1 VAVDSKQLD
10 VEIEGGEIVS
20 PRIIAASF
28 FESLFTF
35 LRQTEVHDRTNS
47 IFERCLDSLL
57 QAIQAL
63 RRIPG
68 FESIEITFRGE
79 QIYINDV
86 RMKAKVRQFHKH
98 RFLLRFMR
106 NKRLGALR
114 FPENLERESLL
125 GFLWVVAAAPIKLE
139 DPIGWV
145 NTELAKLGIQGYGVE
160 SLQGFHLN
168 DDKDRA
174 NLADMEVI
182 TLVIHE
188 KLRLFAEICFDNLES
203 SKSFDLPPRETLIK
217 DLSMMAEEDLLQ
229 VFRSN
234 LMKRRERP
242 LGYLA
247 ADVCVAGIAWGRS
260 LGLPGGV
267 IVELAESCLSHALLY
282 VARKDCNI
290 GRISNDEALRLFDI
304 VGALKEV
311 WPLSELQKLSL
322 LEFGQPYGQ
331 SGIYDSNGTKCYA
344 HFFSRMIRILAHFR
358 IYTHY
363 SKGTDYFLPDE
374 AMAKMLSLKGEYDST
389 LLKLFVNWMG
399 IYPVGTLVKLRSG
412 EVCQVFV
419 AGGDPLKFQRPIVSV
434 LKDSYG
440 RLMARPV
447 LMDLAEMND
456 RLGVYKK
463 TILKSLS
470 LEEAAVPDEL
480 LKSPPVSL

>member
-1 VAVDSKQLD
+1 MVVDSRQLD
-10 VEIEGGEIVS
+10 SELEGGGIVS
-20 PRIIAASF
+20 PRIVAASF

-35 LRQTEVHDRTNS
+35 LRQTEVHDRFNS
-47 IFERCLDSLL
+47 IFERCFDSLL
-57 QAIQAL
+57 RAIEAL
-63 RRIPG
+63 RRVPG

-114 FPENLERESLL
+114 FPANLERDSLL
-125 GFLWVVAAAPIKLE
+125 GFIWVVAMTPTKLE
-139 DPIGWV
+139 DPIEWV
-145 NTELAKLGIQGYGVE
+145 NAELAKLGIQGYGVD
-160 SLQGFHLN
+160 SLQGFHLS

-188 KLRLFAEICFDNLES
+188 KLRLFSEISFDNLENA
-203 SKSFDLPPRETLIK
+203 KNFDLPPRETLIK
-217 DLSMMAEEDLLQ
+217 DLSMMTEEDLLQ

-267 IVELAESCLSHALLY
+267 IVELAESCLIHALLY
-282 VARKDCNI
+282 VARKDCSLDPIRNE
-290 GRISNDEALRLFDI
+290 EALRLMEL
-304 VGALKEV
+304 VGTLNEV
-311 WPLSELQKLSL
+311 WPMTELQRLSL

-331 SGIYDSNGTKCYA
+331 AGIYDSNGTKCYA
-344 HFFSRMIRILAHFR
+344 HFISRMIRILAHFR

-363 SKGTDYFLPDE
+363 RKGADYYLPDE
-374 AMAKMLSLKGEYDST
+374 AMAKMLSTKGEYDPT

-412 EVCQVFV
+412 EVCQVFA

-434 LKDSYG
+434 LKDSDG
-440 RLMARPV
+440 KLMGRPV
-447 LMDLAEMND
+447 LLDLAEMND

-470 LEEAAVPDEL
+470 LEETAIPEEL
-480 LKSPPVSL
+480 LKTPPVSL